1 MALTGVGP
9 QPSPEYDGRRCGLG
23 KRRHAGHPI
32 LDPRNIVVDIPKLP
46 AAPEQN
52 GAVKES
58 SSTVGDMLDAG
69 IQECANV
76 TVDAAGHVIGSL
88 LDGFRGPVE
97 SLSWFGV
104 TPVDARDGTTNARAM
119 TVGI

>member
-1 MALTGVGP
+1 M
-9 QPSPEYDGRRCGLG
+9 
-23 KRRHAGHPI
+23 
-32 LDPRNIVVDIPKLP
+32 DIRELP

-69 IQECANV
+69 IQELVNAATETIQECASATVDVAGQVIKECANV

-88 LDGFRGPVE
+88 LDGF
-97 SLSWFGV
+97 
-104 TPVDARDGTTNARAM
+104 
-119 TVGI
+119 